1 VIRVS
6 VLYPTQVG
14 SRFDMDYYCYC
25 ATHMP
30 LAQKLLAPAITGI
43 AVEQGICGNTADS
56 PPNAAMGYLLF
67 ESAEAFLAAFV
78 PNATAL
84 LDDIPNYT
92 NVQPTIQISEV
103 KI

>member
-1 VIRVS
+1 VIKVS
-6 VLYPTQVG
+6 VLYPKQEG
-14 SRFDMDYYCYC
+14 SRFDMDYYC

-30 LAQKLLAPAITGI
+30 LAQKLLAPAIKGI
-43 AVEQGICGNTADS
+43 AVELGICGNTPDS
-56 PPNAAMGYLLF
+56 PPTYAAMGHLF
-67 ESAEAFLAAFV
+67 FDSVEAFLAAFV

-84 LDDIPNYT
+84 VDDIPNYT

>member
-1 VIRVS
+1 MIKVS
-6 VLYPTQVG
+6 VFYPKQEG
-14 SRFDMDYYCYC
+14 SRFDMDYYC

-30 LAQKLLAPAITGI
+30 LAQKLLAPAIKGI
-43 AVEQGICGNTADS
+43 AVEQGICGNTPDA
-56 PPNAAMGYLLF
+56 PPTYAAMGHLLF
-67 ESAEAFLAAFV
+67 ESVEAFLAAFA

-84 LDDIPNYT
+84 VDDIANYT